1 MAAMAPLLP
10 ALLALSLA
18 APSASAQFNADAIRL
33 PELSG
38 SAQALFTP
46 EEERLIG
53 EAFMRSVRRQLDL
66 ESDPLITAY
75 AEELGDRL
83 AAASDRPGRRYHFFA
98 VRDPDINAFAG
109 PDGWIGIHTGL
120 ILAARSE
127 DELAAVVAH
136 EIAHVTQDHL
146 LRGFEANQYAQLPIA
161 AAVIAGLILS
171 QVSSQAGEAALAGTL
186 AGTAQRQ
193 LDYTRAHEHEAD
205 RVGMQIL
212 HSAGFDPRAMPGCFE
227 RLQESA
233 RYSGQSAP
241 EFLRTHP
248 VTTTRI
254 ADAQGRAEQYAYRQ
268 RLDSLD
274 FHLVRKRLAL
284 QQSRAEAWLAEQQT
298 QLREGAY
305 SNEIA
310 QRYGVAL
317 AQLALGQAAQAQ
329 QALQPLLAQHPQN
342 RFLIMAI
349 AQTEYA
355 QQQRDAARKRLRNA
369 LAIQPG
375 NPALTLQLAE
385 WDHANQQADQSLDT
399 LRQAVNLHPLHP
411 ALREAYARHLGAA
424 GQAVE
429 GHMEMAEQQFLLG
442 RTEAAI
448 LQLKHAQ
455 DLASKERSSSERLY
469 QLERIDARLVE
480 MEAYHKAEEALPL

>member
-1 MAAMAPLLP
+1 MRLRPL
-10 ALLALSLA
+10 LLALIVASTPA
-18 APSASAQFNADAIRL
+18 AAQFSSDAIRL

-66 ESDPLITAY
+66 ETDPLIAAY
-75 AEELGDRL
+75 VEELGDRL

-98 VRDPDINAFAG
+98 VRAEDINAFAG

-127 DELAAVVAH
+127 DELAAVIAH

-171 QVSSQAGEAALAGTL
+171 QVSSQAGEAALTGTL

-212 HSAGFDPRAMPGCFE
+212 HGAGFDPRAMPGFFE

-248 VTTTRI
+248 VTTNRI

-274 FHLVRKRLAL
+274 FHLVRKRLGL
-284 QQSRAEAWLAEQQT
+284 QAGSAEAWLREQET
-298 QLREGAY
+298 QLRQGAY
-305 SNEIA
+305 SNETA
-310 QRYGVAL
+310 QRYAVAIGKL
-317 AQLALGQAAQAQ
+317 ATGQAGEAEKY
-329 QALQPLLAQHPQN
+329 LKSLLEQHPQN
-342 RFLIMAI
+342 RFLILAMAQAEH
-349 AQTEYA
+349 AQG
-355 QQQRDAARKRLRNA
+355 QRDAAARRLRKA
-369 LAIQPG
+369 LDVLPG

-385 WDHANQQADQSLDT
+385 WDFALQRPADSLEP
-399 LRQAVNLHPLHP
+399 LRQTVNLHPLNP
-411 ALREAYARHLGAA
+411 ALREAYARHLGAD
-424 GQAVE
+424 GQPIE
-429 GHMEMAEQQFLLG
+429 GHMEMAEQAFLLG

-448 LQLKHAQ
+448 LQLKRAQ
-455 DLASKERSSSERLY
+455 DLANKDRSNRERGY
-469 QLERIDARLVE
+469 QLERIDARIVE
-480 MEAYHKAEEALPL
+480 MEAYRKAEEALPL

>member
-1 MAAMAPLLP
+1 MQLRPLVF
-10 ALLALSLA
+10 ALSLA
-18 APSASAQFNADAIRL
+18 SLPSLAQFGGDAIRL

-53 EAFMRSVRRQLDL
+53 EAFMRSVRRQLSL
-66 ESDPLITAY
+66 ENDPLIAAY
-75 AEELGDRL
+75 VEELGDRL
-83 AAASDRPGRRYHFFA
+83 AASSDRPGRRYHFFA
-98 VRDPDINAFAG
+98 VRAKDINAFAG
-109 PDGWIGIHTGL
+109 PDGWIGVHTGL

-127 DELAAVVAH
+127 DELAAVIAH

-171 QVSSQAGEAALAGTL
+171 QVSSQAGEAALTGTL

-212 HSAGFDPRAMPGCFE
+212 HGAGFDPRAMPGFFE

-248 VTTTRI
+248 VTTHRI
-254 ADAQGRAEQYAYRQ
+254 ADAQGRAEQYPYRQ

-284 QQSRAEAWLAEQQT
+284 QTNRPEAWLAEQQT
-298 QLREGAY
+298 QLKDGAY
-305 SNEIA
+305 SNETA
-310 QRYGVAL
+310 QRYAVAL
-317 AQLALGQAAQAQ
+317 GQLALGEATQAST
-329 QALQPLLAQHPQN
+329 LLRPLLAQNPQN
-342 RFLIMAI
+342 RFLLLAMAQ
-349 AQTEYA
+349 AEYA
-355 QQQRDAARKRLRNA
+355 QGKRAEARDRLRSA
-369 LAIQPG
+369 LNVLPG
-375 NPALTLQLAE
+375 NPALTLHLAE
-385 WDHANQQADQSLDT
+385 WDFAQKQAEQSLDA
-399 LRQAVNLHPLHP
+399 LRQAVNLHPLNP
-411 ALREAYARHLGAA
+411 SLREAYARHLGAN
-424 GQAVE
+424 GQPIE
-429 GHMEMAEQQFLLG
+429 GHIEMAEQEFLLG

-448 LQLKHAQ
+448 LQLKRAQ
-455 DLASKERSSSERLY
+455 NLATKGRSDREHGY
-469 QLERIDARLVE
+469 QLERIDARIVE
-480 MEAYHKAEEALPL
+480 MEAYRKAEEALPL